1 MSPRPKT
8 DPSALPLSGVV
19 ADLVPLDDG
28 RLKVTFTRLAGIYYL
43 AADAPDRAALLSALE
58 RSHQRGEKIELT
70 YAYPAK
76 TINGIAGH

>member
-1 MSPRPKT
+1 MSPRPPT

-43 AADAPDRAALLSALE
+43 ASDAPARAALLAALE
-58 RSHQRGEKIELT
+58 QSRASGNPVALT

-76 TINGIAGH
+76 TINGLG